1 MTMDREELLRDIA
14 SETAESLER
23 LKIAAGLAQS
33 GLHTLTIVNGG
44 ALVALF
50 TLIGTGKLAFATL
63 PLWSAFSAF
72 VLGIAAALVAFLA
85 GHASQDRL
93 SVACAMTAHNRAAEL
108 AGSKGKDDAANTHH
122 EGNRLVNV
130 ASCSAALSILL
141 FVTGS
146 GLALAAFT

>member
-1 MTMDREELLRDIA
+1 MMSRDEMMRDMA
-14 SETAESLER
+14 SETAESMER
-23 LKIAAGLAQS
+23 FKVAAELAKA

-50 TLIGTGKLAFATL
+50 TLIGTGKLAFATF

-85 GHASQDRL
+85 GHASQNEFYVTSAWKAQNL
-93 SVACAMTAHNRAAEL
+93 AAEL
-108 AGSKGKDDAANTHH
+108 AGREATNDVAASHAQ
-122 EGNRLVNV
+122 GSRYLNV
-130 ASCSAALSILL
+130 AISAAALSILL